1 MDQTNICNRKSLP
14 TAPDSNSRN
23 PDITVM
29 AVMLKTRDA
38 HTAPLPDGLYGLY
51 DNALSLPGVIENLGD
66 T

>member
-38 HTAPLPDGLYGLY
+38 RTAPLPDGLY